1 MRFRVKGDKVIWL
14 LVLILA
20 MISIVAVFSSSTY
33 RANSMG
39 VEKTTI
45 FFQQISNVL
54 IGFAALLVFYV
65 FPLRWYRAFA
75 FGFFG
80 VTSILLIMTFI
91 PGFQLKMNGAI
102 RGVKLFGLQ
111 FQVFELAKVGLIM
124 YLAKAIEYWENGG
137 LDTFKDFA
145 LKLLLPVGATCL
157 LVMANSF
164 STAILFGIISFL
176 VMWFM
181 GVNYKY
187 LLISIGGAL
196 GAVVLMFGIYEA
208 FYAGRPDTGEEKG
221 AVEKL
226 FNRFGTVEHRIMSYR
241 EELSGESEI
250 KEEELTPAQLQAKLD
265 EKRQSENAKV
275 AISQG
280 GIFGK
285 GPGKSTQRYSLS
297 MAFSDFIYAFIVEE
311 YGLVGGIVVL
321 LIYIIF
327 LFRCIRIGMKCQKTF
342 SAALVL
348 GLGFLITIQAMLH
361 IFVNVR
367 LLPITGHTLP
377 LISHGGTAFIVLSG
391 AFGIILSVSK
401 QLDKQEAEQMIS
413 EETANE

>member
-14 LVLILA
+14 LVLVFA

-33 RANSMG
+33 RANAQG

-45 FFQQISNVL
+45 FFEQIKYVL
-54 IGFAALLVFYV
+54 LGFSVLLFCYIV
-65 FPLRWYRAFA
+65 PLRWYRALSFT
-75 FGFFG
+75 FFG
-80 VTSILLIMTFI
+80 ASTILLLMTFI
-91 PGFQLKMNGAI
+91 PGFQVKMNGAI
-102 RGVKLFGLQ
+102 RGVRLFGIS

-124 YLAKAIEYWENGG
+124 YLAKAIEYWEDS

-145 LKLLLPVGATCL
+145 LKLLLPVGITCL

-164 STAILFGIISFL
+164 SSAILFGLISFL
-176 VMWFM
+176 LMWFM

-187 LLISIGGAL
+187 LLISIGAAL
-196 GAVVLMFGIYEA
+196 GAVILMFGIYGA
-208 FYAGRPDTGEEKG
+208 FYAGKPASGEEKG

-226 FNRFGTVEHRIMSYR
+226 FNRFGTVQHRILSYK
-241 EELSGESEI
+241 EELSGKSEVN
-250 KEEELTPAQLQAKLD
+250 EEELTPEQLQKRMD

-280 GIFGK
+280 GLIGK

-297 MAFSDFIYAFIVEE
+297 MAFSDFIFAFIVEE
-311 YGLVGGIVVL
+311 YGLVGGTLVIL
-321 LIYIIF
+321 LYVIF
-327 LFRCIRIGMKCQKTF
+327 LFRCIRIVMKCRKTF

-361 IFVNVR
+361 IYVNVR

-377 LISHGGTAFIVLSG
+377 LISHGGTAFMVLSG

-401 QLDKQEAEQMIS
+401 QLDKQEAEQLIT